1 MTRVPRIHRCFLV
14 AAAVILAAGPARAAS
29 IVLNY
34 KDGDK
39 TGWYRQVSTRDSV
52 VALNPADP
60 MLVRYT
66 GITGDLKTALV
77 DSNFAKHSKWND
89 RLNFQISNT
98 DLTGTFDIDVYY
110 AQHST
115 ATLGGAQF
123 LVRYLKGAG
132 ETDAFVKS
140 LQWLQIVK
148 TTDPNGNEP
157 STYPDVYNSGY
168 PAGKELPFYY
178 NLDKQ
183 TKLDPN
189 TYVGEANI
197 YQSSYNLTFNG
208 AAKPTNLKYDLS
220 FFDWPQREPDNS
232 WRAGLF
238 LGSYAPPGK
247 PGDKGTVTIYGQA
260 VFWGFTVQANPAAV
274 PEPSSLVLALA
285 SAPGLIALAIYR
297 RRRSR

>member
-1 MTRVPRIHRCFLV
+1 MSRVRRIHRCFLV

-66 GITGDLKTALV
+66 GITGDLKTALM
-77 DSNFAKHSKWND
+77 DSNFAKNSKWND

-140 LQWLQIVK
+140 LQWLQIIK

-168 PAGKELPFYY
+168 PAGKE
-178 NLDKQ
+178 
-183 TKLDPN
+183 
-189 TYVGEANI
+189 
-197 YQSSYNLTFNG
+197 
-208 AAKPTNLKYDLS
+208 
-220 FFDWPQREPDNS
+220 
-232 WRAGLF
+232 
-238 LGSYAPPGK
+238 
-247 PGDKGTVTIYGQA
+247 
-260 VFWGFTVQANPAAV
+260 
-274 PEPSSLVLALA
+274 
-285 SAPGLIALAIYR
+285 
-297 RRRSR
+297 RRSFRSITTWTSRPNLIPTTTWVRPTSIKAPTTSNSTERPTPPI